1 MAEQSSSKKRTI
13 LIIIG
18 VMVGILLASLD
29 SNIVSTAM
37 PKIIGNLNGTNLYA
51 WPVTAYMLSMTIST
65 PLFGKMSDVYGY
77 KPIYLFGIC
86 VFLMGSVLCGISQ
99 SMMQFIIC
107 RGIQGVGG
115 AILISNTMAIIG
127 ILFPPADRAKYG
139 SFVTAASGIASLVG
153 PVLGGLITD
162 HLTWRWVFF
171 VNIPLSIIAL
181 AIIIF
186 AFPSYKAT
194 EEHRQIDYAGAV
206 VMIIALI
213 PMLLAFTWGGG
224 DYAWNSVQII
234 GMLVFAAIMLITFGV
249 VESKA
254 DDPIIPLSIFKNS
267 VFNLSALEMF
277 LFNGV
282 MIAVTTFIP
291 LFLQVVKGLS
301 ASKSGALITPM
312 MFSLM
317 AGVAISGLIISKSCK
332 YKMLSIAGFLIMG
345 LGTVMLLFLNIN
357 SDNSLIVISMIL
369 MGLGIGVAMAIY
381 NVTAQNV
388 FPNSQMGVVTSSI
401 QFFRMM
407 GQTIASSVLGTIFI
421 NSLSNGIKNLDVSKF
436 PAELAQQLKDT
447 NTITDSD
454 AIITLKSL
462 VPADLT
468 SNFETIMAQ
477 IKQTLSAS
485 IHQVFVICAIIVMV
499 ALITAFFMKE
509 VPMSRRSNI
518 EKTQEESGNTKVI
531 E

>member
-1 MAEQSSSKKRTI
+1 M
-13 LIIIG
+13 
-18 VMVGILLASLD
+18 GILCQ
-29 SNIVSTAM
+29 
-37 PKIIGNLNGTNLYA
+37 Y
-51 WPVTAYMLSMTIST
+51 
-65 PLFGKMSDVYGY
+65 
-77 KPIYLFGIC
+77 
-86 VFLMGSVLCGISQ
+86 
-99 SMMQFIIC
+99 
-107 RGIQGVGG
+107 
-115 AILISNTMAIIG
+115 
-127 ILFPPADRAKYG
+127 PA
-139 SFVTAASGIASLVG
+139 
-153 PVLGGLITD
+153 
-162 HLTWRWVFF
+162 
-171 VNIPLSIIAL
+171 IIAL

-254 DDPIIPLSIFKNS
+254 DDPIIPLSLFKNS

-407 GQTIASSVLGTIFI
+407 GQTIASSVLGTILI

-462 VPADLT
+462 VPADLI

-485 IHQVFVICAIIVMV
+485 IYQVFVICAIIVMV

-518 EKTQEESGNTKVI
+518 EKAQEESGNTKVI